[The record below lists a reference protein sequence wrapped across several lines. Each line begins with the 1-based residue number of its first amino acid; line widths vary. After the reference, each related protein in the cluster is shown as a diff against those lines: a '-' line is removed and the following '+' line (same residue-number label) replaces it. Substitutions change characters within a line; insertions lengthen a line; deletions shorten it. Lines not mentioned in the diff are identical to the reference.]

1 MAARGNGW
9 CVSVAAGARSESAD
23 AVELKFG
30 QVGIASVRVRR
41 NDAAALHAELERRV
55 RAAPQLFERAA
66 VVMDLSH
73 LAAQPTDGE
82 VDALL
87 EAVRA
92 AGMLPVGLAY
102 GTAENDALARRMGLP
117 LIAKF
122 RAQYERLAE
131 SSSPGAPATEP
142 ARVPE
147 AASPAGENRKS
158 KIENHGNEP
167 AATVVVLAQQ
177 HSQPVRTGQQVY
189 ARGRDLIV
197 VAPVANGAEVL
208 ADGNIH
214 VYGALRGRAFAGAL
228 GDEHARIFASEF
240 RAELVSIAG
249 HYRVFEEIPAQYEG
263 KSVQI
268 SLDGGKLKIANL

>member
-1 MAARGNGW
+1 MAALGNGW
-9 CVSVAAGARSESAD
+9 CVTAGLSARSESAD

-122 RAQYERLAE
+122 RTQYERENALDTRAE
-131 SSSPGAPATEP
+131 SDARAASESKPSAVKPAEISVP
-142 ARVPE
+142 AR
-147 AASPAGENRKS
+147 AS
-158 KIENHGNEP
+158 
-167 AATVVVLAQQ
+167 VLAQQ

-228 GDEHARIFASEF
+228 GDEHARIFVSEF

-249 HYRVFEEIPAQYEG
+249 HYRVFEEIPKQYEG
-263 KSVQI
+263 KAVQI
-268 SLDGGKLKIANL
+268 SLEEGKLKIAAL